1 MATFHVVQ
9 EGPVNALA
17 LNRDNT
23 QVAIGG
29 RNGNKLL
36 TKKKTT
42 IKPPQ
47 KISVFKVYTIE
58 EDKFREVCNLRAS
71 KHLNLSFSCNDV
83 SWSWTDGTKHNHN
96 NHMLMLNFRPLPG
109 HSRHKWPRVCL
120 ESHQNG

>member
-29 RNGNKLL
+29 RNGNKNLQLL
-36 TKKKTT
+36 RKKLKNL
-42 IKPPQ
+42 
-47 KISVFKVYTIE
+47 SVFKVYTIE
-58 EDKFREVCNLRAS
+58 EDKFREICNLRAS

-83 SWSWTDGTKHNHN
+83 SWSWTDGISLLTIPQFEFY
-96 NHMLMLNFRPLPG
+96 NF
-109 HSRHKWPRVCL
+109 
-120 ESHQNG
+120 